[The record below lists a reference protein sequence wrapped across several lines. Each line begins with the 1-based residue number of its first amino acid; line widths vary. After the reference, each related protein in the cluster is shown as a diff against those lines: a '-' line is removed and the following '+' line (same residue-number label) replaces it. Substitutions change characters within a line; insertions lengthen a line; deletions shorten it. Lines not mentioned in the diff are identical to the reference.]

1 MSNRIETGPTETG
14 PTETAEPFDRDAV
27 REKIVEAALPHVPF
41 DGWTLETLRRAA
53 QDAGYEP
60 VMALRVFSRGPVEA
74 IEFWNTLADRRMLAA
89 LEQEDVASL
98 KIRAK
103 VALAVRRR
111 LEAAGA
117 HREAVRRALG
127 LLSLPHNAPVAAAT
141 VWRTIDAIWYAA
153 GDTATD
159 FNYYTKR
166 GLLAGVYSATVLY
179 WLEDKSEGQQAT
191 WEFLDRRIADVM
203 RVPQALGSIRERLA
217 AFPNPFKPFFAG
229 RRGL

>member
-1 MSNRIETGPTETG
+1 MPNPTD
-14 PTETAEPFDRDAV
+14 TAEAGFDRDAV
-27 REKIVEAALPHVPF
+27 RTRIVEAALPHVPF
-41 DGWTLETLRRAA
+41 DGWTSETLRRAA

-60 VMALRVFSRGPVEA
+60 VMALRVFPRGAIEA
-74 IEFWNTLADRRMLAA
+74 VEFWNTLADRRMLAA
-89 LEQEDVASL
+89 LEQENLGSL
-98 KIRAK
+98 KIRAR

-127 LLSLPHNAPVAAAT
+127 LLSLPHNAPLAAAMG
-141 VWRTIDAIWYAA
+141 WRTIDAIWYAA

-203 RVPQALGSIRERLA
+203 RVPQVLGSIRDRLA
-217 AFPNPFKPFFAG
+217 AFPNPLKPFFAG
-229 RRGL
+229 RR